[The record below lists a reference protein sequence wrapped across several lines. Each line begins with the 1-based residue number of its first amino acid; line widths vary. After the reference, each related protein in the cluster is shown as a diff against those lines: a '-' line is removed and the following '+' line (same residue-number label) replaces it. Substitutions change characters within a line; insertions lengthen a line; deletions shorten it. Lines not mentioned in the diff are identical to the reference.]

1 MIKCEQYLSQVCN
14 LSAHKI
20 LIVGSLYSFVKGLLH
35 GEVGKATCT
44 PFKSTPVKKHFARHS
59 RGKESYPRISSSF
72 FTSLKNSLEIFME
85 NFNIWSGE
93 KKPLKRKV
101 MIILTSC

>member
-20 LIVGSLYSFVKGLLH
+20 LIVGSLYSFVKGLLQ

-44 PFKSTPVKKHFARHS
+44 PLKSTPVKKHLLDTPE
-59 RGKESYPRISSSF
+59 GKSPIY
-72 FTSLKNSLEIFME
+72 K
-85 NFNIWSGE
+85 
-93 KKPLKRKV
+93 
-101 MIILTSC
+101 

>member
-1 MIKCEQYLSQVCN
+1 MIKCEKYLSQVCN

-44 PFKSTPVKKHFARHS
+44 PLKSTPLKKHFARHT
-59 RGKESYPRISSSF
+59 RGKESYPQISSSF
-72 FTSLKNSLEIFME
+72 ITS
-85 NFNIWSGE
+85 
-93 KKPLKRKV
+93 
-101 MIILTSC
+101 